1 MPQSLRLEGIY
12 QWCSLNQIRNH
23 CLASLAAQDRCGD
36 LTDRSQR
43 NLRYHIDLLRP
54 CRSLMNELL
63 RMFVQVVFGLL
74 DKFGLAGI
82 FRYSGFWVH
91 PAERRQ

>member
-1 MPQSLRLEGIY
+1 
-12 QWCSLNQIRNH
+12 
-23 CLASLAAQDRCGD
+23 
-36 LTDRSQR
+36 
-43 NLRYHIDLLRP
+43 
-54 CRSLMNELL
+54 MNELL